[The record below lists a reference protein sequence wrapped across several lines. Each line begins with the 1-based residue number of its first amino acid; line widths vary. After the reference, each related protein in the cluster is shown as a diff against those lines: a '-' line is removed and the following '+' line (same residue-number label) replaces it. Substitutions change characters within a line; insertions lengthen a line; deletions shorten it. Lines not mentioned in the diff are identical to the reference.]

1 LETHIHDES
10 CSRVVFP
17 DGGFKLYAF
26 DEQKFNRLTGISKR
40 IQELEKK
47 WNAIKGKLKRL

>member
-26 DEQKFNRLTGISKR
+26 DEQKFNRLTRISKR